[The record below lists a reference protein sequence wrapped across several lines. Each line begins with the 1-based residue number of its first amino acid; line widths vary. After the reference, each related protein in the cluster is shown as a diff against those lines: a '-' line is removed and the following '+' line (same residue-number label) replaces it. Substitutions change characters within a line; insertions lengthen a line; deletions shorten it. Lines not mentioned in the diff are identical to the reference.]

1 MSRTF
6 RPRSDV
12 RLDTGAA
19 ATVVR
24 HVPGR
29 PELVVV
35 TLLHEHPDDGL
46 SSTEQ
51 VVAARSLALVRTP
64 TEGDPQ

>member
-1 MSRTF
+1 MTRTF
-6 RPRSDV
+6 TPDSDV

-35 TLLHEHPDDGL
+35 SLLTEVPDDGMRRV
-46 SSTEQ
+46 EQ
-51 VVAARSLALVRTP
+51 LVPARSLALIR
-64 TEGDPQ
+64 EAGARA